1 MGKIGDLWVKLGIK
15 KDDYDRGIESAE
27 DKAEGFG
34 AKIKSL
40 GQEAKLAWTL
50 MGVGLAAFAKS
61 FIQESQTIGDAWA
74 RTTSAMS
81 TRWKQLK
88 AELTSGLTGGGWS
101 SGNGMMAAL
110 GGLPGLVYKWFGGGG
125 AKSARQTGRAAADA
139 ADALTEVEYAFQL
152 GMSELE
158 PKLHQLYLDMVN
170 TALTPEQ
177 RATAGKEYRTLVEQQ
192 YKPMQ
197 AALKEYAAK
206 AGDQWLAI
214 AGLNPKD
221 YSLEDLESLFKQL
234 GTDAAGVEREH
245 KAFYDAY
252 QHVSDADSA
261 ALVEAMTKYH
271 NAENQ
276 MNSMLRRSDR
286 QTQSAENADLS
297 ALLKGTSG
305 NDWAEA
311 MRNEVASVNEEW
323 QKMVE
328 DTAYYAELEQSLLDE
343 IMSKVPNN
351 LSGAAA
357 LHADVVHESAMQLQ
371 ELAQSQELAAEA
383 ADTARA
389 SLETETDRVNALNDS
404 FADTLA
410 SSVSGGIQ
418 ALTDMA
424 MGIEGAGFDQV
435 MAGLLTPFA
444 NTATQLGEMLIAQ
457 GTAIEVFKTSL
468 SSLNG
473 FAAIAA
479 GTALLAVGAAM
490 SSGIKALGASAGGS
504 SAVSTGGSS
513 ASASST
519 STQDIST
526 EMTVYVKGKISG
538 KDIIISGD
546 NARKYY
552 AR

>member
-34 AKIKSL
+34 SKIKAL
-40 GQEAKLAWTL
+40 GQEAKLAWAL

-206 AGDQWLAI
+206 AGEQWLAI

-261 ALVEAMTKYH
+261 ALVEAMIKYH

-305 NDWAEA
+305 NDWTEA

-357 LHADVVHESAMQLQ
+357 LHAEVVHESAMQLQ
-371 ELAQSQELAAEA
+371 ELAQSEQIAAEA
-383 ADTARA
+383 ADYA
-389 SLETETDRVNALNDS
+389 SQKLDAQTDIAAAMTDSLNDAITQS
-404 FADTLA
+404 ITDGT
-410 SSVSGGIQ
+410 Q
-418 ALTDMA
+418 AITDML
-424 MGIEGAGFDQV
+424 MGIDGAGMDEV
-435 MAGLLTPFA
+435 MSALLTPFA
-444 NTATQLGEMLIAQ
+444 SVAKQLGSMLISM
-457 GTAIEVFKTSL
+457 GVAIEAFKVSFTT
-468 SSLNG
+468 LNG
-473 FAAIAA
+473 PALIAA
-479 GTALLAVGAAM
+479 GAALVAVG
-490 SSGIKALGASAGGS
+490 SLVTSGIKALGQSTGGS
-504 SAVSTGGSS
+504 SAISTGGSS